1 MKIDN
6 KKIKFINKILSTGI
20 NTEKEIQQ
28 MKLEDIINKPGI
40 KMNDLK
46 ELLDLQTAIKDK
58 NLFEYLLEETTK
70 IEEKINSSSN

>member
-6 KKIKFINKILSTGI
+6 KKIKFINKILTTGI
-20 NTEKEIQQ
+20 NSEKEIQQ
-28 MKLEDIINKPGI
+28 IKLEDIINKPGI

-58 NLFEYLLEETTK
+58 NLFEYLLEYTPKT
-70 IEEKINSSSN
+70 EEKINS

>member
-6 KKIKFINKILSTGI
+6 KKIKFINKILTTGI
-20 NTEKEIQQ
+20 NSEKEIQQ
-28 MKLEDIINKPGI
+28 IKLEDIINKPGI

-58 NLFEYLLEETTK
+58 NLFEYLLEDTPKDTQ
-70 IEEKINSSSN
+70 EKINS

>member
-6 KKIKFINKILSTGI
+6 KKIKFINKILTTGI
-20 NTEKEIQQ
+20 NSEKEIQQ
-28 MKLEDIINKPGI
+28 IKLEDIINKPGI

-58 NLFEYLLEETTK
+58 NLFEYLLEDTPKT
-70 IEEKINSSSN
+70 EEKINS